1 MSDIP
6 PGGRSPSPEPIFDRS
21 GAQVQ
26 GRAVGGVGAV
36 GSLRRLATPRRSQ
49 VNSREA
55 RRRQQLINE
64 RAELL
69 ESLKPKVP
77 QRCWRKLIVPVDKYP
92 GYNFFGAIIG
102 PRGNAQKR
110 MARTAEGRAWPR
122 AAAAAADAAA
132 RVCLVRSASLGAR
145 S

>member
-122 AAAAAADAAA
+122 AAAAADAAA